1 MPFCSLLDSHI
12 CVTLPGK
19 FRPCCQAD
27 GAVVA
32 LENISYKE
40 YVNSPVFQQVKD
52 DMKDGWST
60 VCEKCRIDE
69 TNNIKSLRQHS
80 NNEFTKSGIQ
90 YIEISLSN
98 FCNLSCKSCNNTSS
112 SKWEDLLKNNKELAP
127 FFYQPPASKIS
138 LNKIFENVDLS
149 NLKSIKYLGGEPFIT
164 PQTKEL
170 FNFLQE
176 QNLIKGIELL
186 INTNCTLYPEK
197 WIDQLLQFKN
207 VNIGLSI
214 DGFEDSCDYA
224 RTGSNWKDL
233 KQNIEKWVNLRNQYP
248 TKIYLYFATTIS
260 ALSVHD
266 YHRLVDYGKS
276 IKVRCNPYIIQA
288 PAHLKLAALP
298 DSYKRLINNTHINKW
313 LTTLDAK
320 FDPKLFEKMKTFI
333 KVTDSAQG
341 LNIKDHIP
349 ELAKYLVQE
358 FKQ

>member
-12 CVTLPGK
+12 CVTLPGL
-19 FRPCCQAD
+19 FRPCCQAA
-27 GAVVA
+27 GAEVG
-32 LENISYKE
+32 LENISHKE
-40 YVNSPVFQQVKD
+40 YVNLPVFQQVKD

-69 TNNIKSLRQHS
+69 TNNVKSLRQQS

-90 YIEISLSN
+90 LIEISLSN
-98 FCNLSCKSCNNTSS
+98 FCNLSCKSCNSNSS

-127 FFYQPPASKIS
+127 FFRQQPASKIS

-149 NLKSIKYLGGEPFIT
+149 NLKRIKYLGGEPFIT

-248 TKIYLYFATTIS
+248 TKIYIYFATTT
-260 ALSVHD
+260 
-266 YHRLVDYGKS
+266 K
-276 IKVRCNPYIIQA
+276 CIICA
-288 PAHLKLAALP
+288 
-298 DSYKRLINNTHINKW
+298 
-313 LTTLDAK
+313 
-320 FDPKLFEKMKTFI
+320 
-333 KVTDSAQG
+333 
-341 LNIKDHIP
+341 
-349 ELAKYLVQE
+349 
-358 FKQ
+358 